1 MSTIG
6 PDSHLSLASGLHRID
21 GPLDDLRRQQGGEA
35 HVHEALGPGHAAE
48 ADAAAAALVA
58 AGERMLATPAWDTS
72 GSRMLAGDLGLEAR
86 LGALPLAQAAESAV
100 DAVLD
105 AFG

>member
-21 GPLDDLRRQQGGEA
+21 GPLDDLRRQQGGD
-35 HVHEALGPGHAAE
+35 ALEVLGTPTAAE
-48 ADAAAAALVA
+48 AEATPVALA
-58 AGERMLATPAWDTS
+58 DAGERVLAAPAWEAS
-72 GSRMLAGDLGLEAR
+72 GPRMLAGDLGLEAR
-86 LGALPLAQAAESAV
+86 LGGLPLAQAAETAV

-105 AFG
+105 AFA

>member
-21 GPLDDLRRQQGGEA
+21 GPLDDLRRQQGGDA
-35 HVHEALGPGHAAE
+35 HEVQGTTPTAE
-48 ADAAAAALVA
+48 AEAAPRALA
-58 AGERMLATPAWDTS
+58 DAGERVLAAPAWDTA
-72 GSRMLAGDLGLEAR
+72 GARMLAGDLGLEGR
-86 LGALPLAQAAESAV
+86 LGALPLAQAAEGAV

-105 AFG
+105 AFA

>member
-21 GPLDDLRRQQGGEA
+21 GQLDDLRRQQGGDA
-35 HVHEALGPGHAAE
+35 HEVQGVHHAADAE
-48 ADAAAAALVA
+48 AAPAALA
-58 AGERMLATPAWDTS
+58 DAGERVLAAPAWDTT
-72 GSRMLAGDLGLEAR
+72 GARMLAGDLGLEGR
-86 LGALPLAQAAESAV
+86 LSALPLAQAAESAV

-105 AFG
+105 AFS

>member
-6 PDSHLSLASGLHRID
+6 PDSPHLGIASGLQRID

-35 HVHEALGPGHAAE
+35 PEVQGTAPAAE
-48 ADAAAAALVA
+48 AVPVALVD
-58 AGERMLATPAWDTS
+58 AGERVLAAPAWDGA

-86 LGALPLAQAAESAV
+86 LGTMPLAQAAESAV
-100 DAVLD
+100 DSVLD
-105 AFG
+105 AFN

>member
-35 HVHEALGPGHAAE
+35 QEVHGSSHAVAAE
-48 ADAAAAALVA
+48 AAPAALA
-58 AGERMLATPAWDTS
+58 DAGERMLAAPAWDGV
-72 GSRMLAGDLGLEAR
+72 GSRTLAGDLALEGR
-86 LGALPLAQAAESAV
+86 LGAMSLAQAAESAV

-105 AFG
+105 AFS

>member
-21 GPLDDLRRQQGGEA
+21 GQLDDLRRQQGGDVQEVQDA
-35 HVHEALGPGHAAE
+35 RRLAE
-48 ADAAAAALVA
+48 AEAEAPQVA
-58 AGERMLATPAWDTS
+58 PADAGERVLAAPAWEAA
-72 GSRMLAGDLGLEAR
+72 GLRMLAGDPGLETR
-86 LGALPLAQAAESAV
+86 LGALPLAQAAENAV

>member
-21 GPLDDLRRQQGGEA
+21 GPLDDLRRQQGGDA
-35 HVHEALGPGHAAE
+35 HEVQGATPLAE
-48 ADAAAAALVA
+48 AEAAPVALADAGERVLAAAAWEA
-58 AGERMLATPAWDTS
+58 AGP
-72 GSRMLAGDLGLEAR
+72 RMLAGDHGLEAR

-105 AFG
+105 AFA

>member
-6 PDSHLSLASGLHRID
+6 PDSHLGLASGLHRID
-21 GPLDDLRRQQGGEA
+21 GQLDDLRRQQGGEA
-35 HVHEALGPGHAAE
+35 HEVQVGAPAPEVEAAPQAAP
-48 ADAAAAALVA
+48 ADVGELVLSA
-58 AGERMLATPAWDTS
+58 PAWDAP
-72 GSRMLAGDLGLEAR
+72 GARMLPGDMALEGR

-105 AFG
+105 AFN

>member
-21 GPLDDLRRQQGGEA
+21 GPLDDLRRQQGGDVQEVQDA
-35 HVHEALGPGHAAE
+35 RRLAE
-48 ADAAAAALVA
+48 AEAAPVA
-58 AGERMLATPAWDTS
+58 PADAGERVLAAPAWEAA
-72 GSRMLAGDLGLEAR
+72 GLRMLAGDPGLETR
-86 LGALPLAQAAESAV
+86 LGALPLAQAAENAV

>member
-6 PDSHLSLASGLHRID
+6 PDSHLGLASGLHRID

-35 HVHEALGPGHAAE
+35 HEVQAGHPVAEVEAAPAAQ
-48 ADAAAAALVA
+48 AD
-58 AGERMLATPAWDTS
+58 AGERVLAAPAWEGA

-86 LGALPLAQAAESAV
+86 LGAMPLAQAAESAV

-105 AFG
+105 AFA